1 MRSTGIFNA
10 TIHKYSAW
18 INVDSG
24 LFRASILGQ
33 FLAYLFYQLHLFPA
47 LGAFLILSFVAL
59 IRVYNINNV
68 RLPIF
73 MIKDFKPNGLSDGI
87 VCRRRNQYLD
97 SVWFLSKL
105 EMPNWRNLELALLV
119 SFISIPVIT

>member
-1 MRSTGIFNA
+1 MRSTGIFNV

-24 LFRASILGQ
+24 LFRASILGPLFGLS
-33 FLAYLFYQLHLFPA
+33 FLPVASVSGTCA
-47 LGAFLILSFVAL
+47 LLILSFVAL
-59 IRVYNINNV
+59 TRVYNLNNV
-68 RLPIF
+68 HLPIF
-73 MIKDFKPNGLSDGI
+73 MMKDYKPNGLSDGI
-87 VCRRRNQYLD
+87 VCRPRNQYLD

-119 SFISIPVIT
+119 SFISIPVVT